1 MTELRTPKAGASA
14 LPPVVT
20 ARSNILDKDGNVKK
34 EYVMENNEDK
44 EEEGG
49 D

>member
-1 MTELRTPKAGASA
+1 MSGLKAPRAGASA

-34 EYVMENNEDK
+34 EYVIEEDK
-44 EEEGG
+44 EGG